1 MAYTTIDKPSD
12 YFNTVLYTG
21 TENSNTISVGFEPDF
36 TWIKRRNSARDHQL
50 FNSITGANTVL
61 SSNLTSAEEGT
72 GAGGWTP
79 NSDGFVVHQHV
90 KTNSNGDTYVGWNWK
105 AETSFTNDASSTS
118 VGSIDSTG
126 SVNTDAGFSI
136 ITFTGNNTNDATIA
150 HGLGTTPAMII
161 TKNREDVVNWR
172 VWHKNLPNATDVLFL
187 NGTNAAVATS
197 AHANGYIK
205 TVGSATYS
213 THASNSDANGVN
225 GDDDDMIA
233 YCFAE
238 KQGYS
243 KIGSYTGNGNAD
255 GSFVYTGF
263 KPAWIIFKRLAT
275 NDWFIVDNK
284 IHDFN
289 KAESAS
295 KMLRP
300 NLDNAEQANNTVDLL
315 SNGFKAR
322 NANDAYN
329 ASGSTYIYMAFA
341 EQPFVTSTGV
351 PATAR

>member
-1 MAYTTIDKPSD
+1 MAYTDIDKPSD

-118 VGSIDSTG
+118 VGSIDSAG

-136 ITFTGNNTNDATIA
+136 ITYTGTGSAATIA
-150 HGLGTTPAMII
+150 HGLGAAPAMILF
-161 TKNREDVVNWR
+161 KNRSRATNWL
-172 VWHKNLPNATDVLFL
+172 VYHKDIAATKFL
-187 NGTNAAVATS
+187 YLNVTDAEGTDSGHFNDTEPTSTVFSVGGANGTN
-197 AHANGYIK
+197 
-205 TVGSATYS
+205 YS
-213 THASNSDANGVN
+213 GENL
-225 GDDDDMIA
+225 IA

-243 KIGSYTGNGNAD
+243 KFGRYDGNNSDD
-255 GSFVYTGF
+255 GTFVYTGF
-263 KPAWIIFKRLAT
+263 SPAMIICKRTDGAG
-275 NDWFIVDNK
+275 NDWRIIDNK
-284 IHDFN
+284 RDFFN
-289 KAESAS
+289 VSDARLKPNTSAAEDT
-295 KMLRP
+295 
-300 NLDNAEQANNTVDLL
+300 NTQLDFT
-315 SNGFKAR
+315 SNGFKFR
-322 NANDAYN
+322 
-329 ASGSTYIYMAFA
+329 ASAGDLNGTSTYIYMAFA
-341 EQPFVTSTGV
+341 SNPLVTSSGV

>member
-1 MAYTTIDKPSD
+1 MAYTDIDKPSD

-50 FNSITGANTVL
+50 FNSTTGANTVL

-118 VGSIDSTG
+118 VGSIDSAG

-136 ITFTGNNTNDATIA
+136 ITYTGTGSAATIA
-150 HGLGTTPAMII
+150 HGLGAAPAMILF
-161 TKNREDVVNWR
+161 KNRSRATNWL
-172 VWHKNLPNATDVLFL
+172 VYHKDIAATKFL
-187 NGTNAAVATS
+187 YLNVTDAEGTDSGHFNDTEPTSTVFSVGGANGTN
-197 AHANGYIK
+197 
-205 TVGSATYS
+205 YS
-213 THASNSDANGVN
+213 GENL
-225 GDDDDMIA
+225 IA

-243 KIGSYTGNGNAD
+243 KFGNYTGTGNVD
-255 GSFVYTGF
+255 GTFVYTGF
-263 KPAWIIFKRLAT
+263 SPAMIICKRTDGAG
-275 NDWFIVDNK
+275 NDWRIIDNK
-284 IHDFN
+284 RDFFN
-289 KAESAS
+289 VSDARLKPNTSAAEDT
-295 KMLRP
+295 
-300 NLDNAEQANNTVDLL
+300 NTQLDFT
-315 SNGFKAR
+315 SNGFKFR
-322 NANDAYN
+322 
-329 ASGSTYIYMAFA
+329 ASAGDLNGTSTYIYMAFA
-341 EQPFVTSTGV
+341 SNPLVTSSGV

>member
-1 MAYTTIDKPSD
+1 MAYTDIDKPSD

-50 FNSITGANTVL
+50 FNSTTGANTVL
-61 SSNLTSAEEGT
+61 SSNLNSAEEGT

-118 VGSIDSTG
+118 VGSIDSAG

-136 ITFTGNNTNDATIA
+136 ITYTGTGSAATIA
-150 HGLGTTPAMII
+150 HGLGAAPAMILF
-161 TKNREDVVNWR
+161 KNRSRATNWL
-172 VWHKNLPNATDVLFL
+172 VYHKDIAATKFL
-187 NGTNAAVATS
+187 YLNVTDAEGTDSGHFNDTEPTSTVFSVGGANGTN
-197 AHANGYIK
+197 
-205 TVGSATYS
+205 YS
-213 THASNSDANGVN
+213 GENL
-225 GDDDDMIA
+225 IA

-243 KIGSYTGNGNAD
+243 KFGRYDGNNSDD
-255 GSFVYTGF
+255 GTFVYTGF
-263 KPAWIIFKRLAT
+263 SPAMIICKRTDGAG
-275 NDWFIVDNK
+275 NDWRIIDNK
-284 IHDFN
+284 RDFFN
-289 KAESAS
+289 VSDARLKPNTSAAEDT
-295 KMLRP
+295 
-300 NLDNAEQANNTVDLL
+300 NTQLDFT
-315 SNGFKAR
+315 SNGFKFR
-322 NANDAYN
+322 
-329 ASGSTYIYMAFA
+329 ASAGDLNGTSTYIYMAFA
-341 EQPFVTSTGV
+341 SNPLVTSSGV

>member
-1 MAYTTIDKPSD
+1 MAYTDIDKPSD

-50 FNSITGANTVL
+50 FNSTTGANTVL
-61 SSNLTSAEEGT
+61 SSNLNSAEEGT

-118 VGSIDSTG
+118 VGSIDSAG

-136 ITFTGNNTNDATIA
+136 ITYTGTGSAATIA
-150 HGLGTTPAMII
+150 HGLGAAPAMILF
-161 TKNREDVVNWR
+161 KNRSRATNWL
-172 VWHKNLPNATDVLFL
+172 VYHKDIAATKFL
-187 NGTNAAVATS
+187 YLNVTDAEGTDSGHFNDTEPTSTVFSVGGANGTN
-197 AHANGYIK
+197 
-205 TVGSATYS
+205 YS
-213 THASNSDANGVN
+213 GENL
-225 GDDDDMIA
+225 IA

-243 KIGSYTGNGNAD
+243 KFGNYTGTGNVD
-255 GSFVYTGF
+255 GTFVYTGF
-263 KPAWIIFKRLAT
+263 SPAMIICKRTDGAG
-275 NDWFIVDNK
+275 NDWRIIDNK
-284 IHDFN
+284 RDFFN
-289 KAESAS
+289 VSDARLKPNTSAAEDT
-295 KMLRP
+295 
-300 NLDNAEQANNTVDLL
+300 NTQLDFT
-315 SNGFKAR
+315 SNGFKFR
-322 NANDAYN
+322 
-329 ASGSTYIYMAFA
+329 ASAGDLNGTSTYIYMAFA
-341 EQPFVTSTGV
+341 SNPLVTSSGV